1 MVYKILNKLKIL
13 YYNLYTI
20 IYTFFRKRDP
30 NIIVIGSWMG
40 KKFSD
45 NSRYL
50 YQYLFENIE
59 TLNIKKVIW
68 ITTNDEL
75 NKQLNNMGYE
85 SYLYNSKE
93 SKYWHLKAGIHVVC
107 NYTYETEKLKA
118 DIDTKYSWGA
128 KKVQLWHGIGMKSV
142 GNVANSNIKKQKN
155 FLHMI
160 YSKSFL
166 AKLCF
171 PGGWNKCYYL
181 CTSELDV
188 DIHKKV
194 FSCDD
199 RQVFISDYP
208 RNCQCIKYTNNEL
221 KVIDIIK
228 KFKFVIIYLPTFR
241 TNYDKYIH
249 PLNNKKI
256 IDYIK
261 DNNILWIEKPHT
273 ASNFDYHNLVN
284 KYDNSNNILLLDSD
298 FDINVLY
305 QYVNIVLSDYS
316 SAVLDGIYK
325 GISTIMYVPDLKEFK
340 NGDIGL
346 LYDVEEYF
354 KDIIAFD
361 LEETLN
367 IIKLAYKNEFFT
379 NKVTNMYDEIS
390 SKFFKNKK
398 SEYNRIWSDI
408 KKLK

>member
-1 MVYKILNKLKIL
+1 MIYKILNKLKIL

-50 YQYLFENIE
+50 YQYLFENME
-59 TLNIKKVIW
+59 KLNIKKVIW
-68 ITTNDEL
+68 ITTNNEL
-75 NKQLNNMGYE
+75 NNQLNNMGYE

-93 SKYWHLKAGIHVVC
+93 SRYWHLKAGIHIVC
-107 NYTYETEKLKA
+107 NAVYEVEKFKS

-128 KKVQLWHGIGMKSV
+128 KKIQLWHGIGMKSV
-142 GNVANSNIKKQKN
+142 GNSANSNMKSQKK

-160 YSKSFL
+160 YSKSFF

-171 PGGWNKCYYL
+171 PGGWNTCYYL
-181 CTSELDV
+181 CTSVLDI
-188 DIHKKV
+188 DIHKKI
-194 FSCDD
+194 FSCNNK
-199 RQVFISDYP
+199 QVFISDYP
-208 RNCQCIKYTNNEL
+208 RNCQCIKYTSNEL
-221 KVIDIIK
+221 HIIDKIN
-228 KFKFVIIYLPTFR
+228 KFNFIIIYLPTFR
-241 TNYDKYIH
+241 NNYDKYIH

-256 IDYIK
+256 VDFLK
-261 DNNILWIEKPHT
+261 KNNILWIEKPHT
-273 ASNFDYHNLVN
+273 ASSFDYSNLFSN
-284 KYDNSNNILLLDSD
+284 DDSNNILLLDSD

-305 QYVNIVLSDYS
+305 EYVNIVLSDYS

-325 GISTIMYVPDLKEFK
+325 DIPTIMYVPDLNEFK
-340 NGDIGL
+340 NGDVGL

-354 KDIIAFD
+354 KGIIASN

-367 IIKLAYKNEFFT
+367 LINLAYENEFFT
-379 NKVTNMYDEIS
+379 NEVTNMYYRIS

-398 SEYNRIWSDI
+398 SEYNRIWNDI
-408 KKLK
+408 KELK